1 MVNDSNGQILI
12 VPCRMDGESSE
23 AAKTRRT
30 KRVKKKVVA
39 APEPLYR
46 STASIKLEENEK
58 TIKSFQNLNGK
69 LAEELYH
76 SRTSAN
82 TELISLRE
90 HLSRVEGELKSETER
105 ASSAIDRLA
114 SETQESQRRSRELER
129 RTEGLQAELADERSL
144 RNAAQAECASLAQQ
158 ARPSSESIPRSA
170 VSVRGAGGGCLCRA
184 GALSLNK
191 WAPCGLG
198 WRDVACLWCL
208 SGGCRLCT
216 ADLSLCAARCKE
228 RQRVVTYVWVF
239 VNLRGV
245 PSARLTLCFR
255 FHFLIH
261 TGSSCCARQMIRQGD
276 REGLEQVAQLQE
288 QQRTAERRMERD
300 TEHLTGIREQVH
312 KYEAMAAGE
321 ASKAQEQGARNAS
334 LQRSLQD
341 KERSWE
347 ELQKKHASLEGVVRS
362 LTERNSLLVD
372 AHRILEAEVAGG
384 REAHGLAVQKASEVK
399 ELQYRLDGMQQQLQE
414 QSQRA
419 HLALEASNSAQGSL
433 QEKSEG
439 MSKMGAELEAT
450 RKERQ
455 VAGEHL
461 EHERA
466 RAQQLEQEVGCLRV
480 ELDVSRRELA
490 ILAQQ
495 FEEKQVN
502 LHTAHENLR
511 AAENGTSEARA
522 DLAVLQERSAAL
534 ERDLCREV
542 TRAQQLSEAKAV
554 AEARSADVSVK
565 LKEKEACT
573 SVESRIM
580 MDREMEMDALRR
592 AAGAAADDA
601 AGWREKYAA
610 SQAVLEERH
619 KELTRMAAQHRD
631 KVDELMTEH
640 HRVSKQLGSCQLEV
654 DGERARRQAAEDLG
668 RELEEEARALRD
680 ETRRMHEANA
690 QMEADLLAS
699 RNRERLAES
708 ARAAQALEASETA
721 ASLSALRSELLTIEE
736 RHAAQLEQKAGVV
749 ANVLAAMETEERAKV
764 EAEEEV
770 ERMKGTVA
778 EANTLVGKM
787 KHFVLE
793 AMEHQRQAEDD
804 SATSKSTMDAM
815 RKKNQMYR
823 KENRAL
829 LTNYDRWLQHITEPA
844 AAPGADPTAVPVA
857 QSRLGAR
864 TPPRV
869 FQSSPGLDI
878 IRRVSPRAS
887 GFISGLDRGVG
898 SLSKR

>member
-158 ARPSSESIPRSA
+158 
-170 VSVRGAGGGCLCRA
+170 
-184 GALSLNK
+184 
-191 WAPCGLG
+191 
-198 WRDVACLWCL
+198 
-208 SGGCRLCT
+208 
-216 ADLSLCAARCKE
+216 
-228 RQRVVTYVWVF
+228 
-239 VNLRGV
+239 
-245 PSARLTLCFR
+245 
-255 FHFLIH
+255 
-261 TGSSCCARQMIRQGD
+261 
-276 REGLEQVAQLQE
+276 VAQLQE

-384 REAHGLAVQKASEVK
+384 REAHGLAVQKASEESEMWSEVLGSEGSRCTGK
-399 ELQYRLDGMQQQLQE
+399 DYVGEAAKLFDEMRRFRGCWSSPPRRLDGMQQQLQE

-495 FEEKQVN
+495 FE
-502 LHTAHENLR
+502 
-511 AAENGTSEARA
+511 
-522 DLAVLQERSAAL
+522 
-534 ERDLCREV
+534 
-542 TRAQQLSEAKAV
+542 
-554 AEARSADVSVK
+554 
-565 LKEKEACT
+565 
-573 SVESRIM
+573 
-580 MDREMEMDALRR
+580 
-592 AAGAAADDA
+592 
-601 AGWREKYAA
+601 
-610 SQAVLEERH
+610 
-619 KELTRMAAQHRD
+619 
-631 KVDELMTEH
+631 
-640 HRVSKQLGSCQLEV
+640 
-654 DGERARRQAAEDLG
+654 
-668 RELEEEARALRD
+668 
-680 ETRRMHEANA
+680 
-690 QMEADLLAS
+690 
-699 RNRERLAES
+699 
-708 ARAAQALEASETA
+708 
-721 ASLSALRSELLTIEE
+721 
-736 RHAAQLEQKAGVV
+736 
-749 ANVLAAMETEERAKV
+749 
-764 EAEEEV
+764 
-770 ERMKGTVA
+770 
-778 EANTLVGKM
+778 
-787 KHFVLE
+787 
-793 AMEHQRQAEDD
+793 
-804 SATSKSTMDAM
+804 
-815 RKKNQMYR
+815 
-823 KENRAL
+823 
-829 LTNYDRWLQHITEPA
+829 
-844 AAPGADPTAVPVA
+844 
-857 QSRLGAR
+857 
-864 TPPRV
+864 
-869 FQSSPGLDI
+869 
-878 IRRVSPRAS
+878 
-887 GFISGLDRGVG
+887 
-898 SLSKR
+898 